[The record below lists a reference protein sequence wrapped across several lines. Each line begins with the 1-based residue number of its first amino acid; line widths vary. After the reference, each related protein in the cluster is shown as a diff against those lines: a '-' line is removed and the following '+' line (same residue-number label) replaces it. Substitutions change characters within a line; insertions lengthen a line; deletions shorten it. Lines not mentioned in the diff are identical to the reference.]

1 MGAVPAV
8 AVLYIKRE
16 VAGDEIVLTSVAL
29 DKPSL
34 GINKPLFEKD
44 TSSPADA
51 SGADPV
57 ELIPTFWEKE
67 VLKHNNKRTGKKSF
81 PKILMFFM

>member
-1 MGAVPAV
+1 LGAVPAV

-16 VAGDEIVLTSVAL
+16 VAGEGTVLTSVVL
-29 DKPSL
+29 ESPSL

-57 ELIPTFWEKE
+57 ELIPIFCEKE

-81 PKILMFFM
+81 QEMLIFFM

>member
-1 MGAVPAV
+1 MAVF
-8 AVLYIKRE
+8 YIKIEAAGE
-16 VAGDEIVLTSVAL
+16 VIVLTSVAP

-34 GINKPLFEKD
+34 GISKPLFEKD

-51 SGADPV
+51 SGADPE

-67 VLKHNNKRTGKKSF
+67 VLKHNNKRTGKNSF
-81 PKILMFFM
+81 PEIQMFFMYIFV